1 MTLSFSRRQRAG
13 FTLIELLVV
22 IAIIAIL
29 IGLLVPAVQK
39 VRDAAARIQCANN
52 LKQIGI
58 AAHNMHDTY
67 AALPPLA
74 AASSGSTVNQ
84 VPYGAA
90 VGYTFFDWMLPFIEQ
105 DPLYKQANRNV
116 NTFIGGKGAQTVY
129 AQPIKTYRCPM
140 EPQPGGPFGDGMGST
155 TNGRQDLWAI
165 SSYAANYLAFGNPN
179 GGSTAARRETT
190 TRIPASFPDGMTNL
204 VFFAERYG
212 TCGSSG
218 VANSGSTF
226 ANLWSDSN
234 VTWRPVFCVNNVL
247 QQPTSAGYPPC
258 NLFQVMP
265 DWINS
270 CDPTRAQSPHAG
282 GINVCLGDGSVRNV
296 SAGLSAVTWASAC
309 DPRDG
314 APLGADW
321 E

>member
-1 MTLSFSRRQRAG
+1 MTLSFSRKQRAG

-22 IAIIAIL
+22 IAVIAIL

-39 VRDAAARIQCANN
+39 VREAAARIQCANN
-52 LKQIGI
+52 LKQVGI
-58 AAHNMHDTY
+58 ATHNMHDTY
-67 AALPPLA
+67 SALPPLA

-84 VPYGAA
+84 SPYGAA

-105 DPLYKQANRNV
+105 EPLYKQANRNV

-140 EPQPGGPFGDGMGST
+140 EPQPAGPFGDGMGST

-179 GGSTAARRETT
+179 GGSTATRRETT

-226 ANLWSDSN
+226 GNLWSDSN
-234 VTWRPVFCVNNVL
+234 SVWRPIFCINNASKE
-247 QQPTSAGYPPC
+247 PTTAGYIAC
-258 NLFQVMP
+258 AMFQVQP
-265 DWINS
+265 NWILG
-270 CDPTRAQSPHAG
+270 CDSTRAQSPHAAG
-282 GINVCLGDGSVRNV
+282 MNVGLGDASVRF
-296 SAGLSAVTWASAC
+296 LSPAISPTTWANAC

-314 APLGADW
+314 TPLGNDW
-321 E
+321 